1 MILRFLVAV
10 LLFVF
15 VALQYQLWLGSG
27 GLADLIGLQQRVAR
41 QAEHNRKLSERNLAL
56 RAEVIDLKK
65 GFDAIEER
73 GRADLGLI
81 KPGETFFQVI
91 DTKKK

>member
-1 MILRFLVAV
+1 MTLRLLVAG

-15 VALQYQLWLGSG
+15 IALQYQLWFGGG
-27 GLADLIGLQQRVAR
+27 GLTDLIGLQRRVAK

-65 GFDAIEER
+65 GFEAIEER
-73 GRADLGLI
+73 GRADLGLV